1 MLGLTGEDDGIEAG
15 FAPQLHEVHH
25 IPEAQGRVTGEHHT
39 RLPELTAEISMD
51 AGVMLQ
57 FIGLNQLQRANT
69 WQTAVCQ
76 YRSACVLMI

>member
-1 MLGLTGEDDGIEAG
+1 MSLLLLNASSLQKSDVPGLTGEDDGVEAG

-25 IPEAQGRVTGEHHT
+25 IPEAQGRVPGEHHT
-39 RLPELTAEISMD
+39 RLPELTAEVSMD

-69 WQTAVCQ
+69 
-76 YRSACVLMI
+76 